1 MVFTVLKKGEGKM
14 DKQSWLL
21 LLFFS
26 ILIWVVPSNTY
37 AQSDSMDREQV
48 FEFLGKAFDGQVS
61 LSDQGRSMDEIKG
74 ILQPYFT
81 EDYQSL
87 FIKENV
93 VGQENQYQTYGTD
106 FAPYYIPLYAFSD
119 KTKVVDMKDEI
130 FVLEY
135 FPGNGEGPVS
145 YDSHYEGMKLVKEP
159 SGWKV
164 ADYLYDEIPEEVI
177 NKAYPEKAEKK
188 EVSKANSNKKQTP
201 NTLVFGPNFSSFKT
215 FMELGVMFG
224 NESKTLL
231 FGLL

>member
-1 MVFTVLKKGEGKM
+1 M
-14 DKQSWLL
+14 DKRSWLL
-21 LLFFS
+21 LLFLS
-26 ILIWVVPSNTY
+26 LLLWVVPVNTY

-48 FEFLGKAFDGQVS
+48 FEFLGEAFEAQVS
-61 LSDQGRSMDEIKG
+61 LSEQGRSMDEIEG
-74 ILQPYFT
+74 ILAPYFT
-81 EDYQSL
+81 EDYMSL

-106 FAPYYIPLYAFSD
+106 FAPYYIPFYAFSE

-130 FVLEY
+130 YVLEY

-145 YDSHYEGMKLVKEP
+145 YDSHYEGLKIVKEN

-164 ADYLYDEIPEEVI
+164 EDYMYDEIPEEVI
-177 NKAYPEKAEKK
+177 NKAYPEKAKKK
-188 EVSKANSNKKQTP
+188 EVSKVNLDKKQNP
-201 NTLVFGPNFSSFKT
+201 NTLVFGPNLSSFKT

-224 NESKTLL
+224 NENKTLL

>member
-1 MVFTVLKKGEGKM
+1 M
-14 DKQSWLL
+14 DKRSWLL

-26 ILIWVVPSNTY
+26 ILISVVPLSTY
-37 AQSDSMDREQV
+37 AQADSMDREQV
-48 FEFLGKAFDGQVS
+48 FEFLGEAFEAQVS
-61 LSDQGRSMDEIKG
+61 LSEQGRTMDEIEG
-74 ILQPYFT
+74 ILEPYFT
-81 EDYQSL
+81 EDYKSL

-106 FAPYYIPLYAFSD
+106 FAPYYIPFYAFSE

-130 FVLEY
+130 YVLEY

-145 YDSHYEGMKLVKEP
+145 YDSHYEGLKIVKEK

-164 ADYLYDEIPEEVI
+164 ADYMYEKIPEEVI
-177 NKAYPEKAEKK
+177 NKAYPEKAKKK
-188 EVSKANSNKKQTP
+188 EVSKVNLDKKQTA